1 MAALPQVVI
10 QAWEARKGPIV
21 LTTVS
26 PEGVPN
32 AIYATCVKKYDDEHL
47 VVADN
52 YFDKTRANIFA
63 GSMGSLLFITEA
75 GKAYQIKGAIEYATS
90 GPIYDDM
97 KTWLDP
103 KHPGHAAAILCVE
116 QVFSGA
122 TQLL

>member
-1 MAALPQVVI
+1 MASLPQVVS

-21 LTTVS
+21 LATVS

-32 AIYATCVKKYDDEHL
+32 AIYATCVKKYDEERL

-52 YFDKTRANIFA
+52 YFDKTRANITA
-63 GSMGSLLFITEA
+63 GSKGSLLFITED
-75 GKAYQIKGAIEYATS
+75 GKAYQVKGTIEYQTN

-103 KHPGHAAAILCVE
+103 KHPGNAATVLNVE
-116 QVFSGA
+116 EVFNGA
-122 TQLL
+122 TRLL

>member
-1 MAALPQVVI
+1 MASLPQVVS

-21 LTTVS
+21 LATVN
-26 PEGVPN
+26 PEGIPN
-32 AIYATCVKKYDDEHL
+32 AIYATCVKKYDEERL

-52 YFDKTRANIFA
+52 YFEKTRANITA
-63 GSMGSLLFITEA
+63 GSKGSILFLAED
-75 GKAYQIKGAIEYATS
+75 GKAYQIKGTIEYQAS

-103 KHPGHAAAILCVE
+103 KHPGHAATVLNVE
-116 QVFSGA
+116 EVFNGA